1 MVKGKGGEGVA
12 KRRKRKANWLVRLF
26 MFSFVTY
33 VAISLIGMQV
43 EVTSKRREL
52 LALQQNIDQQKL
64 VNAEAQRLL
73 DGDTDADY
81 IARIAR
87 DKLGYAYPDEKIF
100 IDRSGN

>member
-1 MVKGKGGEGVA
+1 MT
-12 KRRKRKANWLVRLF
+12 KRRKRRVNWLVRFF
-26 MFSFVTY
+26 MLSFVTY
-33 VAISLIGMQV
+33 VTISMIGMQV

-52 LALQQNIDQQKL
+52 MALEQGIEQQRLINT
-64 VNAEAQRLL
+64 ETQRLL
-73 DGDTDADY
+73 EGDTDAEY

>member
-1 MVKGKGGEGVA
+1 MA
-12 KRRKRKANWLVRLF
+12 KRRKRRANWLVRFF
-26 MFSFVTY
+26 MLSFVVY

-52 LALQQNIDQQKL
+52 LALQQNVEQQKL
-64 VNAEAQRLL
+64 LNAEAQRLL
-73 DGDTDADY
+73 EGDTDADY
-81 IARIAR
+81 IARVAR